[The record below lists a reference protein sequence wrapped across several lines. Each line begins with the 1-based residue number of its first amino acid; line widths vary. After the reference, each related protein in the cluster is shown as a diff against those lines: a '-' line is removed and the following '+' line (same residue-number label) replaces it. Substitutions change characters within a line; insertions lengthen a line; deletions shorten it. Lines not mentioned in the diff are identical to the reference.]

1 MATTLPR
8 RNAPAA
14 KPGRAPLS
22 KRLRRNA
29 PAYLFILPG
38 MLLFVVWVLYPLIF
52 AFVMSFAE
60 WNLIKPS
67 EFIGVDNYTRA
78 LQDPL
83 FWTALGNTLF
93 YTAVT
98 VPGQMIL
105 GLGAAL
111 LLNAPLRGRAFF
123 RTVFYLPVIT
133 SWVVVSLIFIYIY
146 NSQAGLINYL
156 LRDVLHLIEENINW
170 LGEPSTAR
178 VAIASLGIW
187 KGVGWT
193 MVMFLAGL
201 QAVDPV
207 LYEAAAIDGANGWHS
222 LRRITLPLIRRTT
235 LLILILLT
243 IGAFQVFISVYI
255 MTGGGPVHR
264 TEVLL
269 TYAYNNAFA
278 NLDLG
283 YGAALSY
290 LFAFMILVLNVVQ
303 LRALQG
309 TKED

>member
-8 RNAPAA
+8 TTTTAA
-14 KPGRAPLS
+14 KQGGAPLA

-29 PAYLFILPG
+29 PAYVFILPG
-38 MLLFVVWVLYPLIF
+38 MLLFAVWVLYPLIY

-60 WNLIKPS
+60 WNLIKDS
-67 EFIGVDNYTRA
+67 EFIGLENYTRA

-93 YTAVT
+93 YVLVT
-98 VPGQMIL
+98 VPGQMVL

-111 LLNAPLRGRAFF
+111 LLSGPLRGRDFF

-133 SWVVVSLIFIYIY
+133 SWVVVSLIFIYIF

-156 LRDVLHLIEENINW
+156 LRDVLHVVNENINW
-170 LGEPSTAR
+170 LGEPGTAR
-178 VAIASLGIW
+178 WAIAILGIW

-201 QAVDPV
+201 QAVDPT
-207 LYEAAAIDGANGWHS
+207 LYEAAAIDGANGWQS
-222 LRRITLPLIRRTT
+222 LRYVTLPLIRRTT

-269 TYAYNNAFA
+269 TYAYNNAFQ

-303 LRALQG
+303 LRALQE